1 MVRRHPVPSTLHRIL
16 CTAVAAAITTTA
28 PLAFAGEEDAVPAA
42 PTGET
47 AAAEGAAKPAPAAE
61 ADAKPQHDTKSHAK
75 HGKKGKR
82 ARGEKGAL
90 AGHAAKPHGKTATR
104 SSKAEATDEVSGK
117 PAKSSKTKKAASRG
131 KKKSSKKSGAAPTR
145 GADAKAPSRRRG
157 GGCEAPAVTFDRGG
171 LEPATFALVDCD
183 GKPLA
188 SARRQLSILGRPWG
202 TSRGEGARRAASS
215 LDLLDPGLLSRL
227 AAVSKRFP
235 GATLSIVAGSRP
247 ESPTSLHHSGR
258 AVDLRVVG
266 VDNAELAAF
275 CRTLPDTGCGH
286 YPNSSFVHL
295 DVRPRGSG
303 TMSWIDVSGPDEPP
317 RYVREWPPKRGVVPP
332 AP

>member
-1 MVRRHPVPSTLHRIL
+1 MVRRHPVVPSTLHRIL

-28 PLAFAGEEDAVPAA
+28 PLAFAGEEDAATAA
-42 PTGET
+42 PTT
-47 AAAEGAAKPAPAAE
+47 DAAAAAGAAKPAPAADAE
-61 ADAKPQHDTKSHAK
+61 AKPQHDAKSHAK

-82 ARGEKGAL
+82 ARSEKGAL
-90 AGHAAKPHGKTATR
+90 AGHAAKPHAKTATR
-104 SSKAEATDEVSGK
+104 SPKADATDEASAK

-131 KKKSSKKSGAAPTR
+131 KKKSKKSGAAPTR
-145 GADAKAPSRRRG
+145 GADAPSRRRG

-188 SARRQLSILGRPWG
+188 SARRRLSILGRPWG

-215 LDLLDPGLLSRL
+215 LDLLDPGLVSRL

-317 RYVREWPPKRGVVPP
+317 RYVREWPPKPGVVPP